1 MENSYHMYQ
10 NVSFSKS
17 KLWQTLALGHLI
29 QVESWIIFVRK
40 AGVFPLEKVRQHK
53 KFFIVN
59 EIRRMLLKIRSCIV
73 LNDAIS
79 KNFVANEHHSF
90 TFVFTFSVVVVDL
103 PTDCIL
109 SFLFPAET
117 DVLVPVFSQSTD
129 VVVVNFVVVLKFPV
143 VQHATT
149 IVRLVCMSD
158 LACFCFSPVRHFW
171 LWSCKGIS
179 KPFLPFPEP
188 SGFAAPLPKL
198 CARLPSR
205 WLLLLTATTVFV
217 MLLLLLPSNF
227 LRLLSR

>member
-1 MENSYHMYQ
+1 M
-10 NVSFSKS
+10 
-17 KLWQTLALGHLI
+17 
-29 QVESWIIFVRK
+29 RK

-59 EIRRMLLKIRSCIV
+59 EIRRTLLKIRSCIV

-103 PTDCIL
+103 PTDCIF
-109 SFLFPAET
+109 SFLFASKT

-129 VVVVNFVVVLKFPV
+129 VVFVNFAVVLKFPV

-158 LACFCFSPVRHFW
+158 QLACFCFSPVRHFW
-171 LWSCKGIS
+171 L
-179 KPFLPFPEP
+179 
-188 SGFAAPLPKL
+188 
-198 CARLPSR
+198 
-205 WLLLLTATTVFV
+205 
-217 MLLLLLPSNF
+217 
-227 LRLLSR
+227 